1 MFGFRVRD
9 VARRFCVAISVGV
22 FRLNIN
28 VRNVGIKDL
37 KMGTAGIQ
45 FKIMPEGVDTDFEEL
60 KVKVKEAVE
69 SFESGVFSDAKEEPI
84 AFGLKAL
91 IITIALSEDE
101 ESDAVESALSK
112 ISGVSS
118 VELIDYRRVV
128 G

>member
-1 MFGFRVRD
+1 
-9 VARRFCVAISVGV
+9 
-22 FRLNIN
+22 
-28 VRNVGIKDL
+28 
-37 KMGTAGIQ
+37 
-45 FKIMPEGVDTDFEEL
+45 MPEGVDTDFEEL
-60 KVKVKEAVE
+60 KVKAKEAVE
-69 SFESGVFSDAKEEPI
+69 SFESGVFNGAKEEPI

-112 ISGVSS
+112 IAGISS

>member
-1 MFGFRVRD
+1 V
-9 VARRFCVAISVGV
+9 ISVGV

-60 KVKVKEAVE
+60 KVRVKEAVE
-69 SFESGVFSDAKEEPI
+69 SFESGVFNDAKEEPI

-101 ESDAVESALSK
+101 ESDAVEAALSK
-112 ISGVSS
+112 VAGVSS